1 MKLLRPV
8 LLSVSA
14 ALVLAGCGS
23 SGTDSIVPTPLSVS
37 SSAQPQLGSFSAGA
51 TVTYL
56 MPDGSTIASAL
67 TGSNGQAVVD
77 LGSYTGPFT
86 VRVSGAP
93 GVTYFDESDGSN
105 KPFGTGAVMLAIVKG
120 SAGGLN
126 TVGVTPL
133 THAAARLAGV
143 TAASPSLGS
152 RTTADIDTANGQVA
166 AMFGLPV
173 GFDIT
178 RPPSPVTAGA
188 TSLTGSDDAPTYAA
202 VLAALAIEARASG
215 ASALARSDAMGA
227 AFAATGAGESS
238 SVLAGIL
245 GSVRA
250 LMAGEAV
257 GGVTLASRL
266 TIAAEL
272 ASKLNQLAPTV
283 LTNGRVPLASEVS
296 NRVTLP
302 PCPPAPTGA
311 TGATGATGGT
321 GASGGSGLGNVVATS
336 QNCVAR

>member
-23 SGTDSIVPTPLSVS
+23 SGSDSIVPTPLSVS

-67 TGSNGQAVVD
+67 TGANGQATVD

-86 VRVSGAP
+86 VRVTGGP
-93 GVTYFDESDGSN
+93 GVTYFDESDGTN
-105 KPFGTGAVMLAIVKG
+105 KPFGAGSTMLAIVKG

-133 THAAARLAGV
+133 TNAAARLAGV
-143 TAASPSLGS
+143 TPASPSLGS
-152 RTTADIDTANGQVA
+152 RTASDIDTANGQIA

-178 RPPSPVTAGA
+178 RPPSPVSAGA
-188 TSLTGSDDAPTYAA
+188 TSLTGSGDAPTYAA
-202 VLAALAIEARASG
+202 VLAALAIQARAAGSN
-215 ASALARSDAMGA
+215 ALAQADAMGA
-227 AFAATGAGESS
+227 AFAATAAGGTSTA
-238 SVLAGIL
+238 LATIL
-245 GSVRA
+245 ADVRT
-250 LMAGEAV
+250 LMSGGAV
-257 GGVTLASRL
+257 GGITLASTL
-266 TIAAEL
+266 TMAAEL
-272 ASKLNQLAPTV
+272 TSKLNQLAPTV
-283 LTNGRVPLASEVS
+283 VTNGRVPLPSEVS
-296 NRVTLP
+296 NRVTP
-302 PCPPAPTGA
+302 APCPPRPTGA

-321 GASGGSGLGNVVATS
+321 GASGGSGLGSVVAVVGA
-336 QNCVAR
+336 C

>member
-23 SGTDSIVPTPLSVS
+23 SGSDSIVPTPLSVS

-67 TGSNGQAVVD
+67 TGANGQATVD

-86 VRVSGAP
+86 VRVTGGP
-93 GVTYFDESDGSN
+93 GVTYFDESDGTN
-105 KPFGTGAVMLAIVKG
+105 KPFGAGATMLAIVRG

-126 TVGVTPL
+126 SVGVTPL
-133 THAAARLAGV
+133 TNAAARLAGL
-143 TAASPSLGS
+143 TAANPSLGS
-152 RTTADIDTANGQVA
+152 RTAADIDTANGQIA

-178 RPPSPVTAGA
+178 RPPTPVTAGA
-188 TSLTGSDDAPTYAA
+188 TSLTGSGDAPTYAA
-202 VLAALAIEARASG
+202 VLAALAIQARASG
-215 ASALARSDAMGA
+215 SNALAQAEAMGA
-227 AFAATGAGESS
+227 AFAAAGAGGTSTA
-238 SVLAGIL
+238 LATIL
-245 GSVRA
+245 ADVRT
-250 LMAGEAV
+250 LMSGGAV
-257 GGVTLASRL
+257 GGITLASRL
-266 TIAAEL
+266 TLAAEL
-272 ASKLNQLAPTV
+272 TSKLAQLAPTV
-283 LTNGRVPLASEVS
+283 LTNGRVPLPSEVS
-296 NRVTLP
+296 NRVTPP
-302 PCPPAPTGA
+302 PCQPAPTGA

-321 GASGGSGLGNVVATS
+321 GASGGSGLGSVVVVTG
-336 QNCVAR
+336 C